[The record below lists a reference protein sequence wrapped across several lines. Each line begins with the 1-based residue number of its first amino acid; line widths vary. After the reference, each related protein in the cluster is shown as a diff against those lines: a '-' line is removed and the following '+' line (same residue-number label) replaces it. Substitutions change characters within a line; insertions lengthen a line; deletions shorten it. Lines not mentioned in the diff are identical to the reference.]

1 MRKYQGKNTIAEGM
15 RSGTCRSGIRDRWCK
30 DNTTTTNDEE
40 EEEKGKKE
48 EEIEEEKCTVVVR
61 RSQTLQKNSNNNNTL
76 ARTIIIH
83 ACVRGILFSSS
94 YFFVHSIKCIC
105 DTGASWDSKYKYFY
119 CVGQLHL

>member
-40 EEEKGKKE
+40 EEEKAKKKE

-61 RSQTLQKNSNNNNTL
+61 RSQTLQK
-76 ARTIIIH
+76 
-83 ACVRGILFSSS
+83 RGKNI
-94 YFFVHSIKCIC
+94 V
-105 DTGASWDSKYKYFY
+105 
-119 CVGQLHL
+119 